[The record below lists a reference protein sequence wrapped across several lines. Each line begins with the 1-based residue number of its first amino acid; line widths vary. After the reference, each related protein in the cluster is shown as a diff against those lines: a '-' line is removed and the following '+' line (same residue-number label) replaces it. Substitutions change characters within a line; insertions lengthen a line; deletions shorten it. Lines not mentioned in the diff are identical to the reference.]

1 MTRLEALLAD
11 PRWDDADVVPYRE
24 LRGFLFAVLNGP
36 ELIPPS
42 EWIPEIFGGVQPEF
56 ESHEQARAVMGEL
69 MALNNESVAPLATHP
84 GGLPAGV
91 VFRAPPL
98 ANFEDDAP
106 LASWARG
113 FAAGYQWIEDSWD
126 GVDEDFGAV
135 IAALAFFSSKRFAA
149 EAFAAPK
156 SKLDAL
162 AATTLEIFAD
172 AAVDYQQIG
181 RSVADASAEGR

>member
-1 MTRLEALLAD
+1 MTTLEALLAD
-11 PRWDDADVVPYRE
+11 PTWDDADVVPYRE

-42 EWIPEIFGGVQPEF
+42 EWIPAIFAGVQPEY

-69 MALNNESVAPLATHP
+69 MALNNESVAPLAANP

-91 VFRAPPL
+91 VFREPPL
-98 ANFEDDAP
+98 ANFDDEAP
-106 LASWARG
+106 LSSWARG
-113 FAAGYQWIEDSWD
+113 FAAGYQWIEESWE
-126 GVDEDFGAV
+126 GVDEEFGAV

-156 SKLDAL
+156 SKLGEL

-172 AAVDYQQIG
+172 AAADYQRIG
-181 RSVADASAEGR
+181 RSVADEPA